1 MFIISKETID
11 SAMSLREKI
20 YDPEKRPECI
30 AELENMIKIK
40 ESHLARAD
48 WGSCCGNI
56 CNLRSQID
64 NELQML
70 QNTLEILRKGDDST
84 KASSLLEDYIAFL
97 QKTYS
102 PEPEH
107 W

>member
-1 MFIISKETID
+1 MFMISKETMNGV
-11 SAMSLREKI
+11 MSLREKMAN
-20 YDPEKRPECI
+20 PRNRAECI
-30 AELENMIKIK
+30 SEVENMIKMK

-56 CNLRSQID
+56 GNLTPQIES
-64 NELQML
+64 ELQML
-70 QNTLEILRKGDDST
+70 QNTFEALEEGDNK
-84 KASSLLEDYIAFL
+84 KAVSLLEGYIAFL
-97 QKTYS
+97 HENYT

>member
-1 MFIISKETID
+1 MFMISKETMD
-11 SAMSLREKI
+11 SVMSLKEKI
-20 YDPEKRPECI
+20 ADPKKRAECI
-30 AELENMIKIK
+30 ADVENMIKIK

-56 CNLRSQID
+56 CNLAPQIES
-64 NELQML
+64 ELQML
-70 QNTLEILRKGDDST
+70 QNTLEILRKGDNK
-84 KASSLLEDYIAFL
+84 KASALLEDYIALL
-97 QKTYS
+97 QKNYT

>member
-1 MFIISKETID
+1 MFTISKETMD
-11 SAMSLREKI
+11 SVMSLREKMA
-20 YDPEKRPECI
+20 DPKRRAECI
-30 AELENMIKIK
+30 AEVENMIKMK

-56 CNLRSQID
+56 RNLSPQIES
-64 NELQML
+64 ELQML
-70 QNTLEILRKGDDST
+70 QNTLEALKEADGT
-84 KASSLLEDYIAFL
+84 KAASLLDDYIAFL
-97 QKTYS
+97 HKNYT

>member
-1 MFIISKETID
+1 MFMISKETMD
-11 SAMSLREKI
+11 SVMSLREKI
-20 YDPEKRPECI
+20 ADPKNRAECI
-30 AELENMIKIK
+30 AEVENMIKMK

-56 CNLRSQID
+56 RNLAPQID
-64 NELQML
+64 TELQML
-70 QNTLEILRKGDDST
+70 QNTLDVLKEGDNT
-84 KASSLLEDYIAFL
+84 KAASLLEDYIAFL
-97 QKTYS
+97 HKNYT